1 MRTAPESTLPRHVL
15 QLTLAF
21 RRGGRR
27 DAIVTLAD
35 QLKRGGVA
43 TSVVALE
50 GSADDFTGFAGAFAH
65 HQILGT
71 RGLPSLRQ
79 VLTLRRWCRTWGVDV
94 VHAHD
99 AASQTVAAALRCV
112 VPSLHTIMTFH
123 RSLGFESAGWRNK
136 TRNALTL
143 LAIDTVTTAS
153 EERRQHFLRENFVSP
168 AKLAVLPLGV
178 DTGRFRTDPVARA
191 QLRGRLGL
199 APDTTLVL
207 SLGHFGEEKGVD
219 RAIAAV
225 GIARSNLPAGR
236 VTLAVLGT
244 GTPERSA
251 ALAAAAESAGFGPEV
266 FHGQQP
272 DPERWLAAA
281 DLLIHAPRI
290 EAFGLALVQAM
301 ATGVVPIA
309 TAVGGIPEL
318 VAHGQTGWLARQNP
332 PLKEL
337 AEGVAQLASDRAL
350 RERLAEAGQ
359 ALVAARFTAE
369 AFGARYLDLYRRLLR
384 R

>member
-1 MRTAPESTLPRHVL
+1 MRTAPDVTRPRHVL

-35 QLKRGGVA
+35 QLHRHGVT
-43 TSVVALE
+43 TSLVALE
-50 GSADDFTGFAGAFAH
+50 GTTDDVADFAGSFAH
-65 HQILGT
+65 HEILGT
-71 RGLPSLRQ
+71 RGLPSVQQL
-79 VLTLRRWCRTWGVDV
+79 LTLRRWCRTWGVDL

-99 AASQTVAAALRCV
+99 AASQVVATELRCV
-112 VPSLHTIMTFH
+112 APKLHSLMTFH
-123 RSLGFESAGWRNK
+123 RSLGFESAGWRNRV
-136 TRNALTL
+136 RNGLTL
-143 LAIDTVTTAS
+143 LAIDRVTTAS
-153 EERRQHFLRENFVSP
+153 EERRQHFLHENWISP
-168 AKLAVLPLGV
+168 AKVEVLPLGV
-178 DTGRFRTDPVARA
+178 DTSRFRPDPGARTE
-191 QLRGRLGL
+191 LRSRLGL
-199 APDTTLVL
+199 SPDTILVL
-207 SLGHFGEEKGVD
+207 SLGHFGDEKGVD

-225 GIARSNLPAGR
+225 GMARARLPEGR
-236 VTLAVLGT
+236 VALAVLGT
-244 GTPERSA
+244 GDPSRGAHLGEVTKA
-251 ALAAAAESAGFGPEV
+251 AGFGPEV
-266 FHGQQP
+266 FHGQRA

-301 ATGVVPIA
+301 TTGVVPIA
-309 TAVGGIPEL
+309 TAVGGIPAL
-318 VAHGQTGWLARQNP
+318 VTHGETGWLARQDP
-332 PLKEL
+332 PIEEL